1 MNEGNENES
10 MWSAN
15 AFQTPQGIQFAIC
28 QIGNPVAFTADQN
41 FARLVI
47 DLLETHRKPVF
58 QKALQLAAE
67 MQEEEEDPPWV
78 GSAAQ
83 VVNSQISLMQQKEAN
98 YEAQRKKRLE
108 ELSEEE

>member
-67 MQEEEEDPPWV
+67 MEAAEREEEEDRPWV
-78 GSAAQ
+78 ASAQA
-83 VVNSQISLMQQKEAN
+83 VNDQAN

>member
-15 AFQTPQGIQFAIC
+15 AFQTPQGMQFAIC
-28 QIGNPVAFTADQN
+28 QLGNPVAFTADQN
-41 FARLVI
+41 FAKLVI
-47 DLLETHRKPVF
+47 DLLETHNKPVF
-58 QKALQLAAE
+58 QEALRLAAS
-67 MQEEEEDPPWV
+67 MQTEEEEDPPWV
-78 GSAAQ
+78 ASAQA
-83 VVNSQISLMQQKEAN
+83 VNDQSN

>member
-78 GSAAQ
+78 ASAQA
-83 VVNSQISLMQQKEAN
+83 VNDQAN

>member
-1 MNEGNENES
+1 MNEGNES

-28 QIGNPVAFTADQN
+28 QIGNPIAFTADQN

-67 MQEEEEDPPWV
+67 MEEEEEDPPWV
-78 GSAAQ
+78 ASAQA
-83 VVNSQISLMQQKEAN
+83 VNDQAN